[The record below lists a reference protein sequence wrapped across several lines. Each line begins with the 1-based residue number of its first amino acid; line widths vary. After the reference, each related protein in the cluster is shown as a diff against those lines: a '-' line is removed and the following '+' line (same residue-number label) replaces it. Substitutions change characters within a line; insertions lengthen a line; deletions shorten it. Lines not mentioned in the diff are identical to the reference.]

1 MKGDYLPPPDVRGG
15 DAPRPSQPPDLP
27 PRWPSGPLRS
37 SAGSVIELLPSSDP
51 GVQRPLRPRW
61 ALAITLFVLTLG
73 TTTTL
78 GAVWSLW
85 THPTQMADVNPWLS
99 PNTLRT
105 VWGDPTLLRLGL
117 GFALPALF
125 ILLCHEM
132 GHYLAC
138 RHYRL
143 PATLPRFLP
152 VPIGIGTLGAFIR
165 IRAPIA
171 SRRQLFDV
179 GVAGPLAGFI
189 ALLPF
194 LLVGIALSQ
203 PVQVVIVDPTLA
215 AAASGGGAQQ
225 IGGLMTP
232 GHCLAIELVSRLFHG
247 PLPAGT
253 VLHLHPFALAAWFG
267 LLVTAMNL
275 LPLGQLDGGHVF
287 YAVAGRLQHRLA
299 LPLWL
304 ALGVAGLFWP
314 GWLLWC
320 LIVLLMGMRH
330 PPVGDEATPLE
341 PRPPRARRRRPGD
354 LRPQLHADPARPDPR
369 RGALMAERSG
379 DRWI

>member
-1 MKGDYLPPPDVRGG
+1 VKGEYL
-15 DAPRPSQPPDLP
+15 QPPDEPGGDPSNRQP
-27 PRWPSGPLRS
+27 PQRWPPPWPAGPLRS
-37 SAGSVIELLPSSDP
+37 SGGPVIELLPPP
-51 GVQRPLRPRW
+51 GQHVEQPLRPRW
-61 ALAITLFVLTLG
+61 GLAAVLLLLTLG

-85 THPTQMADVNPWLS
+85 AHPTRMVDVFPWLS

-105 VWGDPTLLRLGL
+105 VWGDPAILRLGL
-117 GFALPALF
+117 SFALPALF
-125 ILLCHEM
+125 ILLCHEL
-132 GHYLAC
+132 GHYLTC

-152 VPIGIGTLGAFIR
+152 VPLGIGTLGAYIR
-165 IRAPIA
+165 IRSPIH

-179 GVAGPLAGFI
+179 GIAGPLAGFV

-194 LLVGIALSQ
+194 LLIGVALSR
-203 PVQVVIVDPTLA
+203 PVPVAALDPAQIEAAGDATGGFGMLLA
-215 AAASGGGAQQ
+215 
-225 IGGLMTP
+225 P
-232 GHCLAIELVSRLFHG
+232 GHCLALQLATRLFHG

-275 LPLGQLDGGHVF
+275 LPLGQLDGGHVL
-287 YAVAGRLQHRLA
+287 YAVAGPLQRRLA

-304 ALGVAGLFWP
+304 GLGLAGLYWP

-320 LIVLLMGMRH
+320 LIVLLMGLRH
-330 PPVGDEATPLE
+330 PPVRDEATPLD
-341 PRPPRARRRRPGD
+341 RGRRV
-354 LRPQLHADPARPDPR
+354 LAWV
-369 RGALMAERSG
+369 ALAVFVLSFMPVPVREIFVALP
-379 DRWI
+379 